1 MLWPTHLAENGV
13 ARTHI
18 LALEHIFRA
27 LAITPE
33 IAKQASGSSCE
44 DDSVL
49 SPQQREVFDVIYT
62 VQPSLSGSTERLEEE
77 LIPTARWLTPSQRP
91 ELFAL
96 SISTMTLIPLLDFI
110 TPLLEHTHLPCG
122 EVLPKGFKV
131 VRYKLQNF
139 WGGVGLATLLSGQ
152 VTIPCIIFIIP
163 LPFFLV
169 LFFIRAA
176 WGDKSRR
183 NLDFSVLWFTL
194 RADIQQHPSCCL
206 AVEDQENWKD
216 ENLNW
221 NFISTIAHRV
231 VHRKK
236 CCNIL
241 TTSCRSLN
249 CYPCPRP
256 PGDQRFKSISTNYD
270 VGFPRAT
277 KG

>member
-49 SPQQREVFDVIYT
+49 SPQQREVFDVVYT

-139 WGGVGLATLLSGQ
+139 
-152 VTIPCIIFIIP
+152 
-163 LPFFLV
+163 
-169 LFFIRAA
+169 
-176 WGDKSRR
+176 
-183 NLDFSVLWFTL
+183 
-194 RADIQQHPSCCL
+194 
-206 AVEDQENWKD
+206 
-216 ENLNW
+216 
-221 NFISTIAHRV
+221 
-231 VHRKK
+231 
-236 CCNIL
+236 
-241 TTSCRSLN
+241 
-249 CYPCPRP
+249 
-256 PGDQRFKSISTNYD
+256 
-270 VGFPRAT
+270 
-277 KG
+277 